1 MYKIFIKIYNNIQF
15 LNIFFRS
22 PCISCLEV
30 LFLFKKNDSMNLKIF
45 IPMLSFDKFKGL
57 TYIDIELF
65 KLARIISV
73 NKRSPIIII

>member
-1 MYKIFIKIYNNIQF
+1 MY
-15 LNIFFRS
+15 
-22 PCISCLEV
+22 
-30 LFLFKKNDSMNLKIF
+30 LKIF